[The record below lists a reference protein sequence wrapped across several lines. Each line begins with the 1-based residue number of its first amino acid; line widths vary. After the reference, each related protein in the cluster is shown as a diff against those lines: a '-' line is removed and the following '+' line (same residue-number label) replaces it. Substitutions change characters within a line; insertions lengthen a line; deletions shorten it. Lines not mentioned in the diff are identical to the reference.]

1 MTMKLGL
8 TPMLDSS
15 NDTPLYVQLY
25 QYIRQQIETG
35 AIQTDSSLPS
45 IRQLAQHLEISK
57 NTVETSYQQL
67 LAEGYIQ
74 SRERSGYKVQPLDEW
89 SRSSAA
95 VTARSADKA
104 AARATAQP
112 SRYNFQYGNVDL
124 SRFPLEAWRKCMAEA
139 LAAPAQELLGYGDRQ
154 GHSAL
159 KEEIASL
166 VYQARSVACRPDQII
181 ICAGTQHAV
190 SLLCQ
195 LLSLAGSDIAIE
207 DPGYDGVKVVFRN
220 FGCRLHPIELEADG
234 LSIEQLKQTDA
245 RIVYVTPSHQF
256 PLGMVLPVQKRI
268 QLLQWAAECEGYIIE
283 DDYDSEFRYKSKPI
297 PALKALDKQER
308 VIYLGTLSK
317 SFLPAIRLSYLIMP
331 EQLLGKVETKL
342 EQYSQAV
349 SPFIQQALWLFMQQG
364 NFARHVRRMKRL
376 YQSKHRVFIHAIELY
391 MGERVS
397 IIGDHSGLHLL
408 LDVNNRSC
416 DELIALAAQ
425 AGCTVYSPRKH
436 WLDPEQCPDSY
447 IMLGFGGLAEEEL
460 VQGIKQLARVWFPA
474 EIRTIF

>member
-1 MTMKLGL
+1 MKLGL

-15 NDTPLYVQLY
+15 NDSPLYLQLY
-25 QYIRQQIETG
+25 QYIRQQIESG

-74 SRERSGYKVQPLDEW
+74 SRERSGYKVQALDEW
-89 SRSSAA
+89 SGSSKAVSA
-95 VTARSADKA
+95 NHHGKTVTAHPIEG
-104 AARATAQP
+104 P
-112 SRYNFQYGNVDL
+112 SHFNFQYGNVDL
-124 SRFPLEAWRKCMAEA
+124 VRFPLEAWRKCMAEA
-139 LAAPAQELLGYGDRQ
+139 LAVPDQQLLGYGERQ
-154 GHSAL
+154 GHAAL

-166 VYQARSVACRPDQII
+166 VYQARGVVCRPDQII

-195 LLSLAGSDIAIE
+195 LLSLFGSDIAVE

-220 FGCRLHPIELEADG
+220 FGCRLHPIGLETDG
-234 LSIEQLKQTDA
+234 LSIGQLKETGTQ
-245 RIVYVTPSHQF
+245 IVYVTPSHQF

-331 EQLLGKVETKL
+331 EQLLAKVQSKL
-342 EQYSQAV
+342 EHYSQAV
-349 SPFIQQALWLFMQQG
+349 SPFIQQALWLFMNQG
-364 NFARHVRRMKRL
+364 HFARHVRRMKRL
-376 YQSKHRVFIHAIELY
+376 YQAKHRVFIQAIEQY
-391 MGERVS
+391 MGKNVS
-397 IIGDHSGLHLL
+397 ILGDHSGLHLL
-408 LDVNNRSC
+408 LDVHNRSC
-416 DELIALAAQ
+416 EELIVLAAQ
-425 AGCTVYSPRKH
+425 AGCSVYSPRKH
-436 WLDPEQCPDSY
+436 WLYPEQCPDSY
-447 IMLGFGGLAEEEL
+447 VMLGFGGLSEEEL
-460 VQGIKQLARVWFPA
+460 VHGIEELSRVWFP
-474 EIRTIF
+474 T